1 MAIRDTNIA
10 VGSFGRLRPMED
22 EITYPE
28 VLNRI
33 GELADQLMQSSDR
46 KVSEQV
52 GELLDW
58 VDAFHR
64 DGLGRLVEMI
74 RQWRGEIFLQ
84 SVAADDVVGTFLAA
98 YGLGEDVETAT
109 QAMEAV
115 EAALEQVRP
124 LVESHGG
131 ALEVVSV
138 VDGVVS
144 VRMKGTCDGC
154 PSSSA
159 TLTYGVEQA
168 LREHWVN
175 FRRLEQ
181 VDAAEEVDPDKADL
195 ACVTVPDIPSAAPQP
210 EPVLLQIRGH
220 ELR

>member
-1 MAIRDTNIA
+1 
-10 VGSFGRLRPMED
+10 MED
-22 EITYPE
+22 DLSYQD
-28 VLNRI
+28 VLGRI
-33 GELADQLMQSSDR
+33 GELAEELMSNRDPKVADQ
-46 KVSEQV
+46 VT
-52 GELLDW
+52 ELLDW

-84 SVAADDVVGTFLAA
+84 SVAADDVVGTFLGA
-98 YGLGEDVETAT
+98 YGLGEGTETVAE
-109 QAMEAV
+109 AMASV

-144 VRMKGTCDGC
+144 IRMKGTCDGC

-159 TLTYGVEQA
+159 TLTFGVEQA
-168 LREHWVN
+168 LRDHWIH

-181 VDAAEEVDPDKADL
+181 VDPAEEVDPTKADL
-195 ACVTVPDIPSAAPQP
+195 TCVTVPDIPLPPEPQ
-210 EPVLLQIRGH
+210 PVLLQIRGH

>member
-1 MAIRDTNIA
+1 
-10 VGSFGRLRPMED
+10 MED
-22 EITYPE
+22 DLSYQD
-28 VLNRI
+28 VLGRI
-33 GELADQLMQSSDR
+33 GELAEELMGNRDPKVADQ
-46 KVSEQV
+46 VT
-52 GELLDW
+52 ELLDW

-84 SVAADDVVGTFLAA
+84 SVAADDVVGTFLGA
-98 YGLGEDVETAT
+98 YGLGEGTETVAE
-109 QAMEAV
+109 AMASV

-144 VRMKGTCDGC
+144 IRMKGTCDGC

-159 TLTYGVEQA
+159 TLTFGVEQA
-168 LREHWVN
+168 LRDHWIH

-181 VDAAEEVDPDKADL
+181 VDPAEEVDPAKADL
-195 ACVTVPDIPSAAPQP
+195 TCVTVPDIPLPPEPQ
-210 EPVLLQIRGH
+210 PVLLQIRGH

>member
-1 MAIRDTNIA
+1 
-10 VGSFGRLRPMED
+10 MED
-22 EITYPE
+22 QITYPE

-33 GELADQLMQSSDR
+33 GELADQLMQNSDR
-46 KVSEQV
+46 KVAEQV

-84 SVAADDVVGTFLAA
+84 SVSADDVVGTFLSA
-98 YGLGEDVETAT
+98 YGLGEDTETAA

-168 LREHWVN
+168 LREHWIN

-181 VDAAEEVDPDKADL
+181 VDAAEDVDPDKADL
-195 ACVTVPDIPSAAPQP
+195 TCVTVPDDVQATPQP

-220 ELR
+220 EMR